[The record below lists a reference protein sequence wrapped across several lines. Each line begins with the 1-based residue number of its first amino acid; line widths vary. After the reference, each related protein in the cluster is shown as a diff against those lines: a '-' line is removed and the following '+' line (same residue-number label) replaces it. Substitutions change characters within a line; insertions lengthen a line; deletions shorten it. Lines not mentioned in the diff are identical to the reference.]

1 MRGHPLVP
9 SPLRSVLVTLAFLLA
24 IGWNCGLALID
35 LLKAEMRL
43 AAWVSP
49 TENTTDNTYKREHYS
64 SWHRVSCPEW
74 DDTYEGSTQP
84 VTCTV
89 SWFSRPGM
97 VIALIGYLM
106 AIAAGCVWL
115 CGCSINKGTAHRQKT
130 TASVV
135 FLGGIL
141 LFVRWMVVL
150 MDTSLKD
157 LIPADALPLPD
168 GSPAEEKLHE
178 SRWWS
183 ALWPILWSVWRTDL
197 VLQGGSGRRRHYGR
211 HHSHRQDMAA

>member
-1 MRGHPLVP
+1 
-9 SPLRSVLVTLAFLLA
+9 
-24 IGWNCGLALID
+24 
-35 LLKAEMRL
+35 MRL

-49 TENTTDNTYKREHYS
+49 TENTTDSTRYKREHYS

-135 FLGGIL
+135 LLGGIL
-141 LFVRWMVVL
+141 LFVGWIVVL

-178 SRWWS
+178 SRWWFGLLCGPFFGVFG
-183 ALWPILWSVWRTDL
+183 ALIWFFR
-197 VLQGGSGRRRHYGR
+197 GRGRRRHYGR
-211 HHSHRQDMAA
+211 HHSHRQDGCLRQTAVHASPAGYAHLLGRGERFLSYCLLSLFVRSFT

>member
-1 MRGHPLVP
+1 M
-9 SPLRSVLVTLAFLLA
+9 
-24 IGWNCGLALID
+24 
-35 LLKAEMRL
+35 
-43 AAWVSP
+43 
-49 TENTTDNTYKREHYS
+49 
-64 SWHRVSCPEW
+64 
-74 DDTYEGSTQP
+74 
-84 VTCTV
+84 TCTV

-197 VLQGGSGRRRHYGR
+197 VLQGARQKKTLWASPQSQARWLPGQTAEHASGYAHLLGPEPCTRMRLPMTCNGG
-211 HHSHRQDMAA
+211 HHLL